1 MGVVEGVHE
10 CIRQIVYLA
19 HLLMHSLVVI
29 AIGASTLSPT
39 FDFESVEKIII
50 IINFRRSTIL
60 ITFICK
66 HYLCEFILFQVII
79 RLMLAHPPTHYKS
92 Q

>member
-39 FDFESVEKIII
+39 FDFESDERIII
-50 IINFRRSTIL
+50 I
-60 ITFICK
+60 
-66 HYLCEFILFQVII
+66 YLFSPVNNLNNLYMQTLLV
-79 RLMLAHPPTHYKS
+79 
-92 Q
+92 